1 MRLLTEETMK
11 SRPQTIQIFLPQGD
25 PSGLRQAEITTRTV
39 RVFEVPRA
47 EVGTFLQMPEA
58 NQVGLYFLFSAQDED
73 VPECY
78 IGQSGNVGRR
88 LAQHVT
94 GKEFWERA
102 LIAVS
107 LTNSWTD
114 THVGYME
121 WRSIHTATASGR
133 YALLNGNAASNRHT
147 PLPLESDCHEYLET
161 ISVLLAT
168 LGKPVLQPLVGRSHS
183 PGCTLNRVDQDVR
196 SEPSEAAPAATDD
209 ADSPGIRLFLRAR
222 NSAAEGVLA
231 SEGLVVMAGSRGN
244 ATDLPGIRPGLK
256 RLRDRLLSQGI
267 AVIEGSSLLMVR
279 DHLFSS
285 PSYAA
290 GALIG
295 GAQNGRTA
303 WKDAEGRTLKA
314 MEEVRFADVDIAPE
328 E

>member
-1 MRLLTEETMK
+1 MK

-47 EVGTFLQMPEA
+47 QVSAFMQMPEA
-58 NQVGLYFLFSAQDED
+58 NQVGLYFLFGAQDED
-73 VPECY
+73 TPECY

-88 LAQHVT
+88 LSQHVA

-114 THVGYME
+114 THVGFME
-121 WRSIHTATASGR
+121 WKSIQAATNSGR
-133 YALLNGNAASNRHT
+133 YALLNGNTASNRHT

-168 LGKPVLQPLVGRSHS
+168 LGKPVLQPLTGAHPPFTQ
-183 PGCTLNRVDQDVR
+183 PGFQTDTGL
-196 SEPSEAAPAATDD
+196 PATPESQSNGTDH
-209 ADSPGIRLFLRAR
+209 RLSLRQR
-222 NSAAEGVLA
+222 NCVAEGVLS
-231 SEGLVVMAGSRGN
+231 SEGLVVLAGSTGN
-244 ATDLPGIRPGLK
+244 AADRPSISAGLK
-256 RLRDRLLSQGI
+256 RIRERLIEQGI
-267 AVIEGSSLLMVR
+267 ARVEGSSFVMER

-290 GALIG
+290 GALYG

-303 WKDAEGRTLKA
+303 WKDALGRTLREI
-314 MEEVRFADVDIAPE
+314 EEQQFPASGNATE
-328 E
+328 